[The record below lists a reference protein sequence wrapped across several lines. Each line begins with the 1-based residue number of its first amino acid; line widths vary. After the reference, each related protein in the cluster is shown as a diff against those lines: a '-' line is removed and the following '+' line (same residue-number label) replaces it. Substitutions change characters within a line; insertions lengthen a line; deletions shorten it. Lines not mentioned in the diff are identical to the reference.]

1 LDKLVAMRAF
11 VEIVD
16 RGSLTAAA
24 QALGKS
30 QPTMVRTLSNLESV
44 LGARLLR
51 RTTRRL
57 ALTEEGRGYLAQC
70 RRILADIEDAERSI
84 ASGDAEPRGDL
95 RITAP
100 VTFGHRHVAPIT
112 VAFLKQYPKVRV
124 ELLLLDRVVNLLEEG
139 VDLAVRIGLLADS
152 SMVAIRIGSMRRVL
166 VVSPAFLKQHGHP
179 AHPKAIAG
187 CSCVQF
193 RGLGTGG
200 AWCFWD
206 ETRPIRVRLRAVF
219 ATNHALTAVE
229 ACAQGMGYGLFLDYQ
244 VAPAVTEG
252 RLVRV
257 LEGFEPVPEPVSLL
271 YSDARMMSPSLR
283 VLLDYIRDRLPDA
296 LV

>member
-1 LDKLVAMRAF
+1 MDKLSAMRAF
-11 VEIVD
+11 VEIAD

-30 QPTMVRTLSNLESV
+30 QPTMVRTLSSLESV

-51 RTTRRL
+51 RTTRRI
-57 ALTEEGRGYLAQC
+57 ALTEEGRGYLVQC
-70 RRILADIEDAERSI
+70 RRILAEIEDAERSI

-100 VTFGHRHVAPIT
+100 VTFGQQHVAPIAM
-112 VAFLKQYPKVRV
+112 AFLKQYPKVRI

-139 VDLAVRIGLLADS
+139 VDLAARIGPLADS
-152 SMVAIRIGSMRRVL
+152 SMVATRVGSMRRLL
-166 VVSPAFLKQHGHP
+166 VASPAFLKQHGHP
-179 AHPKAIAG
+179 ADPEAIAG
-187 CSCVQF
+187 CPCVQF

-200 AWCFWD
+200 TWRFWD
-206 ETRPIRVRLRAVF
+206 GVRQIPVRMRGTF

-229 ACAQGMGYGLFLDYQ
+229 ACVQGIGYGLFLAYQ

-257 LEGFEPVPEPVSLL
+257 LEAFEPVPDPVSLV

-283 VLLDYIRDRLPDA
+283 VLLDYTRDRLRDELA
-296 LV
+296 